1 MKLSNTFLALSSGL
15 VLAASAALAQTP
27 KAAAPD
33 YEDIQIKM
41 LRKDLRDQTKQI
53 VAANLPLN
61 GDEAAKFWPL
71 FDAYTKEAS
80 KIYDHR
86 FALTTAYAAVYHEM
100 TDATAADYIRGSIKN
115 DEEMSQLRLAWV
127 PKFEKVIGEKK
138 AAIFFQ
144 IDRRVALMRELQ
156 LDAELPLVQ
165 P

>member
-1 MKLSNTFLALSSGL
+1 MKICNTLLTFSCGL
-15 VLAASAALAQTP
+15 LLVAGAAPAQTP
-27 KAAAPD
+27 KSGAGD
-33 YEDIQIKM
+33 YEDAQIKM
-41 LRKDLRDQTKQI
+41 LRMDLRDQTKQI
-53 VAANLPLN
+53 LAANLPLN

-71 FDAYTKEAS
+71 FESYAKEVS

-86 FALTTAYAAVYHEM
+86 FALTKAYAAVYHAM
-100 TDATAADYIRGSIKN
+100 TDASAADYIRGSIKN

-127 PKFEKVIGEKK
+127 PKFEQVIGEKK

-156 LDAELPLVQ
+156 LDAVLPLVQ

>member
-1 MKLSNTFLALSSGL
+1 MKNPNTLLTFSCGL
-15 VLAASAALAQTP
+15 LLVAGVAPAQTP
-27 KAAAPD
+27 KSQAAD

-53 VAANLPLN
+53 VAANLSLT

-71 FDAYTKEAS
+71 FDAYAKEVS

-86 FALTTAYAAVYHEM
+86 FALTTAYAAVYHAM
-100 TDATAADYIRGSIKN
+100 TDASAADYIRGSIKN
-115 DEEMSQLRLAWV
+115 DEEMSQLRLSWV
-127 PKFEKVIGEKK
+127 PKFEQVIGEKK

-156 LDAELPLVQ
+156 LDAALPLVQ

>member
-1 MKLSNTFLALSSGL
+1 MKTSNPLLTFSCGL
-15 VLAASAALAQTP
+15 LLVAG
-27 KAAAPD
+27 AAPAQAPKSEAGD

-53 VAANLPLN
+53 VSANLPLS

-71 FDAYTKEAS
+71 FESYAKEAS

-86 FALTTAYAAVYHEM
+86 FALTKAYSAVYHAM
-100 TDATAADYIRGSIKN
+100 TDASAADYIRGSIKN
-115 DEEMSQLRLAWV
+115 DEEMSQLRLTWV
-127 PKFEKVIGEKK
+127 PKFEQVIGEKK

-156 LDAELPLVQ
+156 LDSVLPLVQ